1 MAGQFDFLSMC
12 VCVCIACVLLPFIF
26 QPIFFSL
33 FVFTVEKSTTRRFG
47 CVQRMSQGALVYV
60 RVLYRSQTRP
70 NRQLAAVTTPPP
82 PHTYKRAP
90 TRWIALIIPHSTDDY
105 YGSLFNIPLGVTNSN
120 DIRGPDAFLT
130 KGKGRKRQ
138 KEGTS
143 KLV

>member
-12 VCVCIACVLLPFIF
+12 VCVCIACVLLPIFF
-26 QPIFFSL
+26 QPIFF
-33 FVFTVEKSTTRRFG
+33 FAVHFHGRKVNDSTCWMCTAYVTR
-47 CVQRMSQGALVYV
+47 CVSVYV

-82 PHTYKRAP
+82 PHTYKRAQA

-138 KEGTS
+138 GGDE
-143 KLV
+143 